1 MLISLFHFFNLNLK
15 IKEKTLNLKNK
26 KLNKN

>member
-1 MLISLFHFFNLNLK
+1 MLLSLFHFFNLNLK

-26 KLNKN
+26 KLIKD